1 MHVIHYVHIPFMQAY
16 SYNFDLRLEPLNA
29 YQLLPGATNA
39 LLTDRLIYVVSH
51 TDVVNPCSVSYMHVC
66 TCIWQENPKS
76 VDLANYM

>member
-1 MHVIHYVHIPFMQAY
+1 MQAY

-51 TDVVNPCSVSYMHVC
+51 TDVVNPCSVSYINICMYMYIHV
-66 TCIWQENPKS
+66 QYS
-76 VDLANYM
+76 SRGS